1 MPESCDVPRP
11 HATPEEIRQ
20 ILQRARTVAV
30 VGLSDK
36 PARDSYRV
44 AAYLQ
49 SHGYR
54 ILPVNPSL
62 TKVLGE
68 RAYPD
73 LSSLPSAPDVVDI
86 FRKPE
91 AVPEIVEQAIAVGAT
106 VIWMQE
112 GIVHNAA
119 AERARGRLAGG
130 DEPVYAEGPSGVDR
144 IWSLTRE
151 WNYADT
157 QESACAYRH
166 PARDLPFGGARG
178 EPGVGQWELLR
189 LGKRL
194 LSDEE
199 GAGRHLDDDDDAGP
213 RPL

>member
-1 MPESCDVPRP
+1 MPDRCDVPLH
-11 HATPEEIRQ
+11 HATSEEIRQ
-20 ILQRARTVAV
+20 ILQRARTIAV

-36 PARDSYRV
+36 PERDSYRV

-62 TKVLGE
+62 TEVLGE

-73 LSSLPSAPDVVDI
+73 LAALPVAPDVVDI

-91 AVPEIVEQAIAVGAT
+91 AVPEIVEQAIAVGAK

-119 AERARGRLAGG
+119 AERARADGLQVVMSRCMLKDHRALI
-130 DEPVYAEGPSGVDR
+130 ASG
-144 IWSLTRE
+144 
-151 WNYADT
+151 A
-157 QESACAYRH
+157 
-166 PARDLPFGGARG
+166 
-178 EPGVGQWELLR
+178 
-189 LGKRL
+189 
-194 LSDEE
+194 
-199 GAGRHLDDDDDAGP
+199 
-213 RPL
+213 